1 LNRPL
6 TSLGL
11 LLAVFGSFFF
21 YGVFVGLT
29 PGFAF
34 MLLAL
39 ILVPVGSGILF
50 FGAAYSGSFAAA
62 PRAMGGGGGGTSGV
76 TWAALGVAVVA
87 ILLAVAALA
96 VAFTVQ
102 PTSNNTT
109 INDQISSLGSNFN
122 SLNSTLAG
130 LGVQPST
137 VAIKVDWCNTDPTGQ
152 DRYCPNEFVVNQG
165 DIVQLMFIHNDT
177 DAHTFTLDTSPYF
190 FQINGSD
197 TGMRNFLTNESNAG
211 PCSNSGTFAQES
223 AAISGIYCL
232 SGTSLMPVNSP
243 PTNFKIAQNP
253 TPANPFL
260 PGGQGVVD
268 IPVDNMVHVNI
279 NNESAGVV
287 EVWGLGAFQAT
298 TPGIYEFFC
307 HYHVSNGMFG
317 YMIVLPNAYC
327 STNPSSCGVK
337 G

>member
-1 LNRPL
+1 LNRSL
-6 TSLGL
+6 TSVGL
-11 LLAVFGSFFF
+11 LVALAGTFLF

-29 PGFAF
+29 PGFVAF
-34 MLLAL
+34 LAAL
-39 ILVPVGSGILF
+39 ILLPIGSGVLF
-50 FGAAYSGSFAAA
+50 YGAAYRGTFSAQPAAA
-62 PRAMGGGGGGTSGV
+62 GGGGGATTGTV
-76 TWAALGVAVVA
+76 WAAIAVAVIA
-87 ILLAVAALA
+87 ILLAVASLSVALNA
-96 VAFTVQ
+96 Q
-102 PTSNNTT
+102 SNAGTA
-109 INDQISSLGSNFN
+109 NDQINSINSNIN
-122 SLNSTLAG
+122 SVNSAVAG
-130 LGVQPST
+130 LGTKPAT
-137 VAIKVDWCNTDPTGQ
+137 VAVKIDWCNTDPTGQ

-165 DIVQLMFIHNDT
+165 DTVQVMFIHNDT
-177 DAHTFTLDTSPYF
+177 DAHTFTLDNVYF

-223 AAISGIYCL
+223 AAISGIYCV
-232 SGTSLMPVNSP
+232 SGSSLLPVTSP

-268 IPVDNMVHVNI
+268 VPVDNMVHI
-279 NNESAGVV
+279 NFDNESSGVV
-287 EVWGLGAFQAT
+287 EVWGIGSFQAT

-317 YMIVLPNAYC
+317 YVVVLPNAYC
-327 STNPSSCGVK
+327 TSNPSSCGIT